1 MNTLRS
7 SKDIKGFMTSA
18 PRFYGLQGR
27 IVKLA
32 LLDSQL
38 NNRISNFNGIV
49 ITNLENETS
58 AIYGLSE
65 LMGHEMISMNAIIE
79 NRYTDEFS
87 TNLKETSHSLI
98 KYTLDKLV

>member
-7 SKDIKGFMTSA
+7 SEDIEVFTASA
-18 PRFYGLQGR
+18 PRFYGPQVR

-49 ITNLENETS
+49 ITNLEMETS
-58 AIYGLSE
+58 AIYGLSK
-65 LMGHEMISMNAIIE
+65 LMGYEIISMNAIIE
-79 NRYTDEFS
+79 NRYPDEFS

>member
-18 PRFYGLQGR
+18 PRFYGPQGR

-49 ITNLENETS
+49 ITNLEMETS

-65 LMGHEMISMNAIIE
+65 LMGHKMISMNAIIE

>member
-7 SKDIKGFMTSA
+7 SKDIEGFMTSA
-18 PRFYGLQGR
+18 PRFYGPQGR

-79 NRYTDEFS
+79 NRYTF
-87 TNLKETSHSLI
+87 LHSS
-98 KYTLDKLV
+98 KRHQ